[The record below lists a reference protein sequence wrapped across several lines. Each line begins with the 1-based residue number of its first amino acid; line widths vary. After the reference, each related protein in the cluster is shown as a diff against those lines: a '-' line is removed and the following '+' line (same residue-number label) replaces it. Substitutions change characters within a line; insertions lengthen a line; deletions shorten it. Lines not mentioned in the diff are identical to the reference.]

1 MEKTGLSESMQAA
14 RNVTK
19 MFLFSG
25 MIEKR
30 QEAGIMASELEAAN
44 YDKAA
49 DRNGKMGSRMG
60 DKWSDKMNHTP
71 TNIEEIA
78 AVIDYIEEHLMEYR
92 LDLESI
98 AAAFNYSRYHLHRMF
113 ASVTGFPMHTY
124 LMRRRLT
131 EAARMLVFSELP
143 VLEIALASGYE
154 TQRSFSRAFQK
165 YFKHSPSQ
173 YRKKGDFFPL
183 QLKYDAS
190 RREKLRG
197 DRILE
202 VAMTEAKTIS
212 IVGCCGSTK
221 GGFSVIGRCWRRLH
235 AKKDRISGRTDEEFL
250 IGVNDYSYYPCQG
263 MDKVFRY
270 IAGAEVAEE
279 HTVPRGMQEFTLPA
293 GRYAVFSFRGRN
305 EDSLQPAVEY
315 IYGEW
320 FPESTCRF
328 DDGRRYDFARYGERL
343 DEKGESDI
351 QLWVPVI

>member
-1 MEKTGLSESMQAA
+1 
-14 RNVTK
+14 
-19 MFLFSG
+19 
-25 MIEKR
+25 
-30 QEAGIMASELEAAN
+30 
-44 YDKAA
+44 
-49 DRNGKMGSRMG
+49 
-60 DKWSDKMNHTP
+60 
-71 TNIEEIA
+71 
-78 AVIDYIEEHLMEYR
+78 
-92 LDLESI
+92 
-98 AAAFNYSRYHLHRMF
+98 MF

-131 EAARMLVFSELP
+131 EAARMLVFSEQP

-212 IVGCCGSTK
+212 IVGFCGSTK

-305 EDSLQPAVEY
+305 EDSLQPVVEY

>member
-30 QEAGIMASELEAAN
+30 QEAGIMASELGAAN
-44 YDKAA
+44 YDETV
-49 DRNGKMGSRMG
+49 DRNGKMGSRTG
-60 DKWSDKMNHTP
+60 VKLSNKWSDEMNHTP
-71 TNIEEIA
+71 NNIEEIA
-78 AVIDYIEEHLMEYR
+78 AVIEYIEEHLMEER

-131 EAARMLVFSELP
+131 EAARMLVFSKEP

-183 QLKYDAS
+183 QLKYDTS

-202 VAMTEAKTIS
+202 E
-212 IVGCCGSTK
+212 
-221 GGFSVIGRCWRRLH
+221 
-235 AKKDRISGRTDEEFL
+235 
-250 IGVNDYSYYPCQG
+250 P
-263 MDKVFRY
+263 
-270 IAGAEVAEE
+270 
-279 HTVPRGMQEFTLPA
+279 
-293 GRYAVFSFRGRN
+293 
-305 EDSLQPAVEY
+305 
-315 IYGEW
+315 
-320 FPESTCRF
+320 
-328 DDGRRYDFARYGERL
+328 
-343 DEKGESDI
+343 
-351 QLWVPVI
+351 

>member
-1 MEKTGLSESMQAA
+1 MEKIGLSESSQAA

-25 MIEKR
+25 MIEKK
-30 QEAGIMASELEAAN
+30 QEAGIMASELGAAN
-44 YDKAA
+44 YDEAV
-49 DRNGKMGSRMG
+49 DGNGKMGSRMG
-60 DKWSDKMNHTP
+60 DKWSDRMNHTP
-71 TNIEEIA
+71 TNIEEIT
-78 AVIDYIEEHLMEYR
+78 AVIDYIEEHLMEER
-92 LDLESI
+92 LDLEGI

-131 EAARMLVFSELP
+131 EAARMLVFSKEP

-165 YFKHSPSQ
+165 YFKNSPSQ

-183 QLKYDAS
+183 QLKYDTS

-212 IVGCCGSTK
+212 IVGFCGSTK

-235 AKKDRISGRTDEEFL
+235 AKKGRISGRTDEEFL

-305 EDSLQPAVEY
+305 EDSLQPVVE
-315 IYGEW
+315 
-320 FPESTCRF
+320 
-328 DDGRRYDFARYGERL
+328 
-343 DEKGESDI
+343 
-351 QLWVPVI
+351 